1 MTARGC
7 FSSACQAESLERLEI
22 DLFFRP
28 KVRVEDFEAAAMV
41 HFPALYR
48 TARLLAQ
55 ETAEAEDLVQE
66 VYLEAWKS
74 FHRFETGTNCRA
86 WLFKILFHRLHHFR
100 RRWAK
105 AAKVEAFE
113 KPEDQESVAAE
124 PPVPHEIHD
133 EDVLGAL
140 EKVPADFREVV
151 LLADVQEFSYKE
163 IADTLKLPLGTV
175 MSRLSRGRKLLRQEL
190 AEVASTYGIKPAKD
204 QASTGESA

>member
-1 MTARGC
+1 M
-7 FSSACQAESLERLEI
+7 
-22 DLFFRP
+22 FFRP

-105 AAKVEAFE
+105 AAKVEGFDN
-113 KPEDQESVAAE
+113 PEEQESIAAE
-124 PPVPHEIHD
+124 PSVPNEIRD

-140 EKVPADFREVV
+140 KKVPDDFREIV

-175 MSRLSRGRKLLRQEL
+175 MSRLSRARKLLRREL

-204 QASTGESA
+204 QASAGESA

>member
-1 MTARGC
+1 M
-7 FSSACQAESLERLEI
+7 
-22 DLFFRP
+22 FFRP

-48 TARLLAQ
+48 TARLVAQ

-113 KPEDQESVAAE
+113 KPEDQESVVAE
-124 PPVPHEIHD
+124 PSVPHEIHD

-140 EKVPADFREVV
+140 EKVPVDFREVV

-163 IADTLKLPLGTV
+163 IADALKLPLGTV
-175 MSRLSRGRKLLRQEL
+175 MSRLSRGRKLLRGEL

-204 QASTGESA
+204 PASAGESA